1 MHSTVKLA
9 LAEQFDA
16 HGRILFRHTMSNPY
30 QILVQVSTWEYGVI
44 HAFNKFFPGGRL
56 SNSYKTGSSKGTKGG
71 IFQVEYTFDK
81 AIWVLRTLQKYS
93 VAHTSVMTC
102 ALALAEVK
110 LTRDK
115 CGLYSEENREK
126 LQALRLEMEALM
138 RAQKAVIPI
147 EGIQV
152 QHLSEESSRKEP

>member
-9 LAEQFDA
+9 LAEQFDL
-16 HGRILFRHTMSNPY
+16 HGKVVYRHSGSNHH
-30 QILVQVSTWEYGVI
+30 QILVQVNTSEWGVI
-44 HAFNKFFPGGRL
+44 QVFKKFFPGGRIQEFPT
-56 SNSYKTGSSKGTKGG
+56 SKTPHR
-71 IFQVEYTFDK
+71 IEYTFDK
-81 AIWVLRTLQKYS
+81 AIWVLRTLEKYS
-93 VAHTSVMTC
+93 AAHVEVIRC
-102 ALALAEVK
+102 ALALAQVK
-110 LTRDK
+110 LTRNK
-115 CGLYSEENREK
+115 EGLYDEENRVK